1 MDARI
6 VGTLVALVVTAAVP
20 DAAGSGAPRPD
31 SKATDPGVRTAHP
44 TATGRLVGYDP
55 VTRSLTLQSVV
66 GRTVYH
72 AAEDT
77 RVWLGTHRLPLDQLS
92 RHLGA
97 QATLAYGEAEGRRV
111 THTVRLSERGTPGH
125 Y

>member
-6 VGTLVALVVTAAVP
+6 AGRLAALVMTAAVLE
-20 DAAGSGAPRPD
+20 AGGLAAPRSASAAP
-31 SKATDPGVRTAHP
+31 APGARAAYP

-66 GRTVYH
+66 GRTVYRV
-72 AAEDT
+72 AEDT
-77 RVWLGTHRLPLDQLS
+77 RVWLATRRLPLDQLA

-97 QATLAYGEAEGRRV
+97 QATLAYGEVEGRRV
-111 THTVRLSERGTPGH
+111 THTVRLSERSR
-125 Y
+125 